1 MLRHRIGLAE
11 PTCIG
16 SNPPGPL
23 SGGKKTM
30 NWIGRAA
37 LVCCVLGFAPRA
49 EAADVVLAAAG
60 RVYVRP
66 PAGWAAKIDRFDR
79 VATRV
84 LAAVPHPPSVRFVLS
99 ADQAAIN
106 AAATFGWVMVSNGM
120 MDFVRSDD
128 ELAMIVGHEL
138 AHLTEGH
145 VSRGATNA
153 VLLQLGRALA
163 EAAIPG
169 SGLATGVVGRM
180 FMNHFNQSQEL
191 AADRVGMEYA
201 VRAGYDPAAGE
212 EVMRRMSVEVPESAT
227 AHFFSSHPS
236 SVDRATAL
244 RRLAE
249 RHARRAPAAEPVP
262 RPGRFGRDEDACR
275 KAQPV
280 FYQALASTDPARKID
295 LYRRGLRQ
303 CPQSPRAHFELAEA
317 YTAQGHHERA
327 AAELLEV
334 LRYDPTYPE
343 AQTRLREAQRR
354 AASGRDRRK
363 RKDG

>member
-11 PTCIG
+11 PTCVG
-16 SNPPGPL
+16 PDPPGPL

-30 NWIGRAA
+30 NWIGLAV

-153 VLLQLGRALA
+153 VLLQLGRTLA

-236 SVDRATAL
+236 SVERAAAL

-249 RHARRAPAAEPVP
+249 RHARRAPAAEPAP
-262 RPGRFGRDEDACR
+262 RLGRFGRDEDACR
-275 KAQPV
+275 KARPV

-317 YTAQGHHERA
+317 YTAQGRHEHA
-327 AAELLEV
+327 AVELLEV

-354 AASGRDRRK
+354 AASGRNRTRRE
-363 RKDG
+363 DG

>member
-11 PTCIG
+11 PTCVG
-16 SNPPGPL
+16 PNPPGPL

-30 NWIGRAA
+30 NWIGLAA

-60 RVYVRP
+60 RVYAHP
-66 PAGWAAKIDRFDR
+66 PAGWAVKMDRFDR

-84 LAAVPHPPSVRFVLS
+84 LAAVPHPPSARFVLS
-99 ADQAAIN
+99 ADQASIN

-236 SVDRATAL
+236 SVERAAAL

-249 RHARRAPAAEPVP
+249 RHARRAPAAEPAP

-275 KAQPV
+275 KARPV

-295 LYRRGLRQ
+295 LYHRGLRQ

-317 YTAQGHHERA
+317 YTAQGRHERA

>member
-1 MLRHRIGLAE
+1 
-11 PTCIG
+11 
-16 SNPPGPL
+16 
-23 SGGKKTM
+23 M
-30 NWIGRAA
+30 NWIGVAA
-37 LVCCVLGFAPRA
+37 LVCCGLGFVPRA

-60 RVYVRP
+60 RVYDRP
-66 PAGWAAKIDRFDR
+66 PAGWAAKMDRFDR
-79 VATRV
+79 IATRV
-84 LAAVPHPPSVRFVLS
+84 LAAVPQPPSVRFVLL

-153 VLLQLGRALA
+153 VLLQLGQALA
-163 EAAIPG
+163 EAALPG

-180 FMNHFNQSQEL
+180 FMNHFSQSQEL
-191 AADRVGMEYA
+191 EADRVGMAFA

-212 EVMRRMSVEVPESAT
+212 SVMRRMAVEVPASAT

-236 SVDRATAL
+236 SIERATAL

-249 RHARRAPAAEPVP
+249 RHARLPSAASETAPK
-262 RPGRFGRDEDACR
+262 PGRFGRDEAACSR
-275 KAQPV
+275 ARPV

-295 LYRRGLRQ
+295 LYRRGLRR
-303 CPQSPRAHFELAEA
+303 CPQSPRAHFELAAA
-317 YTAQGHHERA
+317 YTVLGRHERA
-327 AAELLEV
+327 AAALLEV
-334 LRYDPTYPE
+334 LRYDPAYPE
-343 AQTRLREAQRR
+343 AQARLREAQRR
-354 AASGRDRRK
+354 AAAGRDRTS

>member
-1 MLRHRIGLAE
+1 MSWGKKTVNRIGLAV
-11 PTCIG
+11 
-16 SNPPGPL
+16 
-23 SGGKKTM
+23 
-30 NWIGRAA
+30 
-37 LVCCVLGFAPRA
+37 LVCCGLGFVPRA

-106 AAATFGWVMVSNGM
+106 AAATFGWVMISNGM
-120 MDFVRSDD
+120 MNFVRSDD

-153 VLLQLGRALA
+153 VLLQLGQALA

-191 AADRVGMEYA
+191 AADRVGMKYA

-236 SVDRATAL
+236 SVERAAAL

-249 RHARRAPAAEPVP
+249 RHARRAPASEPAP

-275 KAQPV
+275 RARPV
-280 FYQALASTDPARKID
+280 FYRALASTDPARKID

-317 YTAQGHHERA
+317 YTTQGRHERA

-343 AQTRLREAQRR
+343 AQMRLREAQRR
-354 AASGRDRRK
+354 AASGRNRPSRE
-363 RKDG
+363 DG